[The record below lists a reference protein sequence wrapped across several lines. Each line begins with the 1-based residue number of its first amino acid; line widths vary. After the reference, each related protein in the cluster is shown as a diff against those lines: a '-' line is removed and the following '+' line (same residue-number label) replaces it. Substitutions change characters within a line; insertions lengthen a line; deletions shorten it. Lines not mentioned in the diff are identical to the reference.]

1 MVSEESISVAN
12 AKLVMMKIVD
22 GDKRMPS
29 VIAEEQGFIGGP
41 MTTNEVRD
49 ACEVTLSDEKNAKV
63 ITKVLA
69 GNTRPLMSL
78 VGQVMKALNRRGDPV
93 VIKKLLE
100 EGIAKRSGNKR
111 RSARIEVLQTGNDE
125 QWLPPDSIREKKE
138 SGNTGDIR
146 HQMGISEK
154 EYD

>member
-1 MVSEESISVAN
+1 MVSEESITVAN

-100 EGIAKRSGNKR
+100 EGIAKRSGNK
-111 RSARIEVLQTGNDE
+111 TND
-125 QWLPPDSIREKKE
+125 
-138 SGNTGDIR
+138 
-146 HQMGISEK
+146 
-154 EYD
+154 